1 MCVCV
6 YIYIETIVKI
16 YKPKKR
22 LTTQG
27 SLLQKKKTK
36 LLESLLQHAALT
48 PQKIA
53 LMVYT

>member
-27 SLLQKKKTK
+27 SLLQKKTTK